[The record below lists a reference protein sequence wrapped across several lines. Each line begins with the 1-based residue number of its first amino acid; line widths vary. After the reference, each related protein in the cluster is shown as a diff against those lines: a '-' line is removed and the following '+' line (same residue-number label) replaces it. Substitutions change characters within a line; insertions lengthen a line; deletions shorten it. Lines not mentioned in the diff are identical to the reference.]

1 MGTSCLEQNAI
12 VEIDGKEH
20 RLHRKITDTCWQLE
34 ELKTGLLVTK
44 EHNELLQMVAKQQ
57 LTFPGRIPVSKSGVD
72 NSQVP
77 EIAKLRRTY
86 VLAVLDVPNSREQME
101 QAINDV

>member
-1 MGTSCLEQNAI
+1 M
-12 VEIDGKEH
+12 
-20 RLHRKITDTCWQLE
+20 
-34 ELKTGLLVTK
+34 
-44 EHNELLQMVAKQQ
+44 
-57 LTFPGRIPVSKSGVD
+57 SKSGVD